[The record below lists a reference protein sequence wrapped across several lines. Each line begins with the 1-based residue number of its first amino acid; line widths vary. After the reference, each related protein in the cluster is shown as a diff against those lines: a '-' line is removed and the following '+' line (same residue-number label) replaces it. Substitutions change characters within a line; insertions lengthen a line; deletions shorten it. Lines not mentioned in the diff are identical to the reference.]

1 MTPTPADL
9 AAHERRP
16 RPVPLRASVV
26 ALVAEVHTQAARDA
40 RSRSERALR
49 MSADVDDPYWHGL
62 YLTSAAES
70 EVKADRH
77 EATAREWLARV
88 V

>member
-1 MTPTPADL
+1 
-9 AAHERRP
+9 
-16 RPVPLRASVV
+16 
-26 ALVAEVHTQAARDA
+26 
-40 RSRSERALR
+40 

-77 EATAREWLARV
+77 EATAREWLARAV
-88 V
+88 